1 MKIFIEYRFSKNSK
15 LCLFLLPRCST
26 KNFQHFVQIF
36 QSFDRYTIH
45 IFNVENIDRCTILD
59 VLYIPSINIVFTS
72 SESNRDSLRKSHSKI
87 NLFRVTFIKTVWI
100 KIEIKIGCDTSW
112 RILSILVSSNVYLA
126 TWGKNNRRVI
136 FFSSSVINLH
146 VARYTDRV
154 IQHGSQRRKKRSKI
168 LKNCSKIA
176 NERERKAAL
185 RSRFLCP
192 RNSIIF
198 PGVSWPVE
206 TIFRSW
212 RALHFACHLDRAK
225 REN

>member
-146 VARYTDRV
+146 VARYTDTAR
-154 IQHGSQRRKKRSKI
+154 IAKKKETIENPEKLFKDREWKRKESGASFSIPLPEKLYYISW
-168 LKNCSKIA
+168 
-176 NERERKAAL
+176 
-185 RSRFLCP
+185 RFLAGG
-192 RNSIIF
+192 N
-198 PGVSWPVE
+198 
-206 TIFRSW
+206 
-212 RALHFACHLDRAK
+212 HF
-225 REN
+225 